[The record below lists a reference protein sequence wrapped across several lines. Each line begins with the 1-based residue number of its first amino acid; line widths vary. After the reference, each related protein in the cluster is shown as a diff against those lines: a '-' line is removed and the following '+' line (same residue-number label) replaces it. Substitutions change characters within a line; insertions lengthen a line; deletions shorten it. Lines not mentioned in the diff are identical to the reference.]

1 MFFQVTPNTTM
12 GDNNSNTGNNRR
24 VEQINPSK
32 KKKKNGRGVYMAGTR
47 DRDKLLKRRQE
58 LECKIAVL
66 EEVRNILSGSL
77 DRLRDKP
84 CSFNVLKSIDRM
96 LENQVVIMR
105 AFLKEIDDKLKN
117 FT

>member
-1 MFFQVTPNTTM
+1 
-12 GDNNSNTGNNRR
+12 
-24 VEQINPSK
+24 
-32 KKKKNGRGVYMAGTR
+32 MAGTR
-47 DRDKLLKRRQE
+47 GRDRLLRRRQE

-66 EEVRNILSGSL
+66 EEVRNMLSGCM
-77 DRLRDKP
+77 DKLRDKP
-84 CSFNVLKSIDRM
+84 CSFDVLKSIDRM